1 MKLHSAGRANG
12 LRLLVATTVLVGWWA
27 ALQQLLRYGWVA
39 GNGTGWLLGF
49 AILGTLGA
57 AAAEWLYRLG
67 HSATS
72 ALAVLVA
79 AASPTVFFY
88 PLSVAVIVVALV
100 LIARSFAVR
109 LAARN
114 CATR

>member
-1 MKLHSAGRANG
+1 MKLHRAGRANA
-12 LRLLVATTVLVGWWA
+12 LRLLAAATVLVGWWA
-27 ALQQLLRYGWVA
+27 ALQQLLRYGWIA

-49 AILGTLGA
+49 ALLGTLGA

-72 ALAVLVA
+72 ALALLVV

-100 LIARSFAVR
+100 LIGRNLAVR
-109 LAARN
+109 LVARN
-114 CATR
+114 SATR